1 MSPSIV
7 FEKADEICVNASKL
21 KSICIK
27 LYISH
32 TDGKERQS
40 KLTDCFRNMLR
51 NFRPGR
57 SVLVSLFPLFKPRRR
72 ENYQGLVLMLI
83 ADQEVDA
90 SPIRLLCYQGGD
102 LSKYPTTLKA
112 VC

>member
-7 FEKADEICVNASKL
+7 FEKADEICVNAPKL
-21 KSICIK
+21 KSIYIK

-32 TDGKERQS
+32 TDGKESQS
-40 KLTDCFRNMLR
+40 KRMDCFRNMST

-72 ENYQGLVLMLI
+72 ENYHGLVLMLVV
-83 ADQEVDA
+83 ADQEVGA
-90 SPIRLLCYQGGD
+90 STIRVLWDHG
-102 LSKYPTTLKA
+102 
-112 VC
+112 